1 MSCNERDRNYAKI
14 ARTRGPRQRIGPL
27 RAVQPAH
34 GTINIDELLYK
45 NKNKKGQTLA
55 YGTLHALCHVVLY
68 PAAKQYVLTYSKQGD
83 VLVWVSYRV
92 AGPPGSGLGLP
103 YRVLPSPIP
112 LIWQWLALNS
122 TF

>member
-1 MSCNERDRNYAKI
+1 MRRSRGRADQDSGSVRYGPYGRRN
-14 ARTRGPRQRIGPL
+14 
-27 RAVQPAH
+27 